1 LILPNFFDY
10 EKKAKIIKSNLAE
23 NYNLEVI
30 EYDKIK
36 FKALPIPNLELNNVL
51 LNLKSSS
58 VNLRVKNFKI
68 YPKLFSIY
76 NYNNFQSSK
85 IILIDS
91 TLSLEISDLNFLPN
105 VIFSKSNKIL
115 IDNLSLKIL
124 NDNKSIIQLDN
135 INFANYG
142 YNKNLIRGKV
152 FEKKFKIEGDHDFK
166 NINFKIFNT
175 GITADVILNE
185 KQIKNSISGVLK
197 SKILNTNFKL
207 NFDYD
212 GKKIKIDNFY
222 LRNKDVSFKK
232 NSLII
237 LNPFLDIDSKISI
250 EEISFK
256 KLKKFDFVKAL
267 QFKDFLKKINSRNE
281 ITYKSKKF
289 TNNFIDT
296 LDLKVDLAYGRINYN
311 KEFLFSNN
319 FFQCKGTINLL
330 EEFPLLYFNCNL
342 NAQDKKE
349 FLKKF
354 SIKIKEKDEFFNLN
368 VEGNL
373 NILNKKVNFKNISIN
388 KNYKA
393 SKEDLIYFKITFER
407 IFFDKNIIE
416 IFNLKKIKEFII
428 EIS

>member
-1 LILPNFFDY
+1 MLNNFYKIIHNKYSTFFRFIFFLRYLFVIFAISIALFLILPNFFDY

-152 FEKKFKIEGDHDFK
+152 FEK
-166 NINFKIFNT
+166 N
-175 GITADVILNE
+175 
-185 KQIKNSISGVLK
+185 LK
-197 SKILNTNFKL
+197 SRVITILKI
-207 NFDYD
+207 
-212 GKKIKIDNFY
+212 
-222 LRNKDVSFKK
+222 
-232 NSLII
+232 
-237 LNPFLDIDSKISI
+237 
-250 EEISFK
+250 
-256 KLKKFDFVKAL
+256 
-267 QFKDFLKKINSRNE
+267 
-281 ITYKSKKF
+281 
-289 TNNFIDT
+289 
-296 LDLKVDLAYGRINYN
+296 
-311 KEFLFSNN
+311 
-319 FFQCKGTINLL
+319 
-330 EEFPLLYFNCNL
+330 
-342 NAQDKKE
+342 
-349 FLKKF
+349 
-354 SIKIKEKDEFFNLN
+354 
-368 VEGNL
+368 
-373 NILNKKVNFKNISIN
+373 
-388 KNYKA
+388 
-393 SKEDLIYFKITFER
+393 
-407 IFFDKNIIE
+407 
-416 IFNLKKIKEFII
+416 
-428 EIS
+428 